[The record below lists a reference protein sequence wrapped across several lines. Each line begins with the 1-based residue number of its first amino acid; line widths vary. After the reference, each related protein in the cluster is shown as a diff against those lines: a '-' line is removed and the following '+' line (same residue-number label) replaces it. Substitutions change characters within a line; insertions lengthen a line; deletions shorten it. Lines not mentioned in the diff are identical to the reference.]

1 MKYIFKTPAL
11 KQEFFYFC
19 TMKDFLIVGLGL
31 AGISFSEILY
41 MHNKTF
47 DVISD
52 DSQNS
57 SVIAGGM
64 YNPVVLK
71 RYSEVWKAKEQL
83 EIAMPIYHQIQNRLN
98 NQFINPM
105 PVYRK
110 FASIEEQNNW
120 FIAADKPSMS
130 TFLSTQLIKI
140 NVPAIYAP
148 YGYGEVLHSGY
159 LDTKLLKDCYASS
172 LISNAQLYAER
183 FDYSNLEIF
192 DDYVVYND
200 KKYAKIVFSDGF
212 GLHDNPYFNNL
223 PLDGTKGELLII
235 KAPDLKIDF
244 ILKSSIFIMP
254 IGNDLYKVGATYN
267 WTDKT
272 DKITEEG
279 KKELITELEQLINC
293 HYEIVN
299 HFAGVRPTVRDRR
312 PLVGQHFK
320 HSNLFVLNGL
330 GTRGVMFGPFL
341 AKALYDSIYNG
352 ISLDKEININR
363 IYKKLD
369 IRIQH
374 KNA

>member
-1 MKYIFKTPAL
+1 
-11 KQEFFYFC
+11 
-19 TMKDFLIVGLGL
+19 MKDFLIVGLGL
-31 AGISFSEILY
+31 AGISFAETLRQNHKS
-41 MHNKTF
+41 F

-52 DSQNS
+52 DSYNS

-71 RYSEVWKAKEQL
+71 RYSEVWKAQEQL
-83 EIAMPIYHQIQNRLN
+83 DISMPLYKTIQNRLN
-98 NQFINPM
+98 SIFIHEL

-120 FIAADKPSMS
+120 FIAADKPSLAP
-130 TFLSTQLIKI
+130 FLSTQILKI
-140 NVPAIYAP
+140 QIPSIASP
-148 YGYGEVLHSGY
+148 FGFGKVLGSGY
-159 LDTKLLKDCYASS
+159 LDTKLLKDIFSEELS
-172 LISNAQLYAER
+172 KLDLLSISH
-183 FDYSNLEIF
+183 FDYEQLIIF
-192 DDYVVYND
+192 EDYILYKN
-200 KKYAKIVFSDGF
+200 KTYKNIVFADGF
-212 GLHDNPYFNNL
+212 GLQQNPYFNNL

-254 IGNDLYKVGATYN
+254 IGSDMYKVGATYN

-272 DKITEEG
+272 DNVTEEG
-279 KKELITELEQLINC
+279 KLELISELKQLINC
-293 HYEIVN
+293 DFEIIH

-320 HSNLFVLNGL
+320 HSNLYVLNGL

-341 AKALYDSIYNG
+341 AHSLYNFIYNG
-352 ISLDKEININR
+352 ISLEKEININR

>member
-1 MKYIFKTPAL
+1 
-11 KQEFFYFC
+11 
-19 TMKDFLIVGLGL
+19 MKDFLIVGLGL
-31 AGISFSEILY
+31 AGISFSETLRA
-41 MHNKTF
+41 HNKSFT
-47 DVISD
+47 VISD
-52 DSQNS
+52 QSFNS

-71 RYSEVWKAKEQL
+71 RYSEVWKAQEQL
-83 EIAMPIYHQIQNRLN
+83 NAAMPLYTAIQKRLKVE
-98 NQFINPM
+98 FLNPM

-120 FIAADKPSMS
+120 FIAADKPKMAP
-130 TFLSTQLIKI
+130 FLSTKLIKI
-140 NVPAIYAP
+140 QVPSIYAP

-159 LDTKLLKDCYASS
+159 LDTKLLTEVYA
-172 LISNAQLYAER
+172 AELLSQANLQQEH
-183 FDYSNLEIF
+183 FDYNALQVQN
-192 DDYVVYND
+192 DAVVYKGESYKN
-200 KKYAKIVFSDGF
+200 IVFADGF
-212 GLHDNPYFNNL
+212 GLHANPYFNNL

-235 KAPDLKIDF
+235 KAPDLQINF

-272 DKITEEG
+272 DAITEEG
-279 KKELITELEQLINC
+279 KQELLTELKQLITCNFEVV
-293 HYEIVN
+293 H

-312 PLVGQHFK
+312 PLVGQHYEHK
-320 HSNLFVLNGL
+320 NLFVLNGL

-341 AKALYDSIYNG
+341 AQALYQFIYEG
-352 ISLDKEININR
+352 AELEKEININR

>member
-1 MKYIFKTPAL
+1 
-11 KQEFFYFC
+11 
-19 TMKDFLIVGLGL
+19 MKDFLIIGLGL
-31 AGISFSEILY
+31 AGISFAETLRNNNLSF
-41 MHNKTF
+41 H
-47 DVISD
+47 VISD

-83 EIAMPIYHQIQNRLN
+83 EISMPLYHNIQDRLKQ
-98 NQFINPM
+98 QFIHEL

-120 FIAADKPSMS
+120 FIAADKPSLAP
-130 TFLSTQLIKI
+130 FLSTQIKKI
-140 NVPAIYAP
+140 KLDAIDAP
-148 YGYGEVLHSGY
+148 FGFGEVFGSGY
-159 LDTKLLKDCYASS
+159 LDTKLLKEIYAKE
-172 LISNAQLYAER
+172 LETLELLSNEH
-183 FDYSNLEIF
+183 FDYDQLVPKLDTVNYKGLA
-192 DDYVVYND
+192 YKN
-200 KKYAKIVFSDGF
+200 IVFADGF
-212 GLHDNPYFNNL
+212 GLHSNPYFNNL

-235 KAPDLKIDF
+235 KSPDLKIDF
-244 ILKSSIFIMP
+244 ILKSSVFIMP
-254 IGNDLYKVGATYN
+254 IGNAMYKVGATYN
-267 WTDKT
+267 WADKT
-272 DKITEEG
+272 DAITEEG
-279 KKELITELEQLINC
+279 KQELITELKQLIDC
-293 HYEIVN
+293 DFEIVH

-320 HSNLFVLNGL
+320 YKNMYVLNGL

-341 AKALYDSIYNG
+341 ADALYNSIYNN
-352 ISLDKEININR
+352 IPLDKEININR